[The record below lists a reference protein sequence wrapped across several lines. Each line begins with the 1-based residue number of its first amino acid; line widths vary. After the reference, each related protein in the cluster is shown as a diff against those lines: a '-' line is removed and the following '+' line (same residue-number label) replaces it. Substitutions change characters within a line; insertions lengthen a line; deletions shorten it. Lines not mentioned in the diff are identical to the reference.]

1 MPAQAL
7 AGTLRARHR
16 CDQARGSEPKPQ
28 LRHSLA
34 WDAKAPR
41 CPWGS
46 NQEGRV
52 WRRPYTMA
60 VEERP
65 SVHLQ
70 RAWLHQR
77 SPAAV
82 SGHPPRL
89 HRGHVLCQRLNGDK
103 VTWSLVEA
111 GVVPRGNL
119 LLCQGRT
126 RDASSS
132 VLPAPSPPADLPRGL
147 RLCGPLRSLH
157 PSLTSGN

>member
-16 CDQARGSEPKPQ
+16 CEQARGSEPKPQ

-77 SPAAV
+77 SQLL
-82 SGHPPRL
+82 SLDTH
-89 HRGHVLCQRLNGDK
+89 HVCTEVMFSAND
-103 VTWSLVEA
+103 
-111 GVVPRGNL
+111 
-119 LLCQGRT
+119 
-126 RDASSS
+126 
-132 VLPAPSPPADLPRGL
+132 
-147 RLCGPLRSLH
+147 
-157 PSLTSGN
+157 